1 MKKIHSFLSLVILVS
16 LGSCTTSQRIA
27 EVNPSQQYTHRIW
40 IQNNTPLPNHP
51 TGRKI
56 QNNSTF
62 ELKPKWYVPQQS
74 PSGMVTPQFRYQ
86 SNYGFGFNGPG
97 VFQRSY

>member
-1 MKKIHSFLSLVILVS
+1 MKNLLFLLAFIPTLA
-16 LGSCTTSQRIA
+16 LSQDDKPKK
-27 EVNPSQQYTHRIW
+27 PSKQDTHRIW
-40 IQNNTPLPNHP
+40 VQNNTPLPNHP

-56 QNNSTF
+56 KNNSTF

-86 SNYGFGFNGPG
+86 TNDGGAGFNGPG
-97 VFQRSY
+97 AFQRNY